1 MLTLAWYFWPVI
13 WATIGGGALV
23 SAALCAVVAVVPSP
37 HPHRRHTVTTGRRH
51 GFRLASHAH
60 A

>member
-13 WATIGGGALV
+13 WATIGGAALV
-23 SAALCAVVAVVPSP
+23 TAALCVMLALVPAP
-37 HPHRRHTVTTGRRH
+37 HPRWRGTTAAGWRH
-51 GFRLASHAH
+51 GFRPIGHAH

>member
-13 WATIGGGALV
+13 WATIGGAALV
-23 SAALCAVVAVVPSP
+23 TAALCVVIAVMPRP
-37 HPHRRHTVTTGRRH
+37 HLHHTAAARPRY
-51 GFRLASHAH
+51 GFRPVHHAH